1 MKQKLKIKKGDI
13 VKVIAGSSKGKQ
25 GKVLEVI
32 PESNRA
38 LVEGVNT
45 MSKHTKPSAAHP
57 DGGIVEKEA
66 PIHISNLVVLDGK
79 GAPSRIG
86 RKLNDDGKLVRYFKK
101 TGEEIK

>member
-13 VKVIAGSSKGKQ
+13 VKVTAGSSKGKE

-32 PESNRA
+32 AASNRV

-66 PIHISNLVVLDGK
+66 PIHISNLVVLDAK
-79 GAPSRIG
+79 GTPSRIG
-86 RKLNDDGKLVRYFKK
+86 RKLDSDGNLVRYFKK